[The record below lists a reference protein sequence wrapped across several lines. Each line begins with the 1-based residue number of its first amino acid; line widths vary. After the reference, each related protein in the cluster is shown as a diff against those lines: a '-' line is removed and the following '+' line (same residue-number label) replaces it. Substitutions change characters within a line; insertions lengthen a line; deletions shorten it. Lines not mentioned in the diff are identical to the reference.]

1 MTVGDIVSPIV
12 ACSAATIAM
21 VLGHCAFRRTWQ
33 AAESRVGQSW
43 LLRVVVPCGLMVAVA
58 AFAPWPPSPW
68 EHYGAASGLAEAV
81 STLTVLRMILLA
93 VAPPYVIGAMWA
105 STIAMEIR
113 SGRSAPPCAC
123 AGRVDE
129 H

>member
-1 MTVGDIVSPIV
+1 
-12 ACSAATIAM
+12 
-21 VLGHCAFRRTWQ
+21 
-33 AAESRVGQSW
+33 
-43 LLRVVVPCGLMVAVA
+43 MVAVA

-68 EHYGAASGLAEAV
+68 EPYGDASGLAEAL

-93 VAPPYVIGAMWA
+93 VAPAYVIGAMWA
-105 STIAMEIR
+105 STIAVAIR
-113 SGRSAPPCAC
+113 AGRSAPPCAC